1 MSNRER
7 EEMAAEQK
15 KVSMFTCVERWLE
28 SFPELDEK
36 NFNFP
41 AKFEQAILAMIKK
54 EKDKAK
60 TEEDKQRV
68 EKVYIITCVCFCNM
82 YLHT

>member
-15 KVSMFTCVERWLE
+15 KDSMFTCVERWLE
-28 SFPELDEK
+28 SLPELDEK

-41 AKFEQAILAMIKK
+41 AKFEQAILAKVKK
-54 EKDKAK
+54 EMDKAK

-68 EKVYIITCVCFCNM
+68 EKV
-82 YLHT
+82 